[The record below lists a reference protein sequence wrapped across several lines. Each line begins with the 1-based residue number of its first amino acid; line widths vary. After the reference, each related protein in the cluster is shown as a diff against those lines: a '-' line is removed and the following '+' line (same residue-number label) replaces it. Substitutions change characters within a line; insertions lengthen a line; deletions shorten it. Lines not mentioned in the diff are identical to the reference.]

1 MKKCT
6 AKGGLY
12 LKAIFILCGF
22 CMLYNSALAQFIQG
36 RIINNQGEPVPFA
49 TVYAKEIYKG
59 TTSNIEG
66 YYKLELPR
74 GKHIIAFQYLGYET
88 REVEIDLQDSVQ
100 VLDVTLDER
109 MYMIPEVRVLASGE
123 DPAYS
128 IMRRAIG
135 MSQYYLKQVGQYECQ
150 VYLKG
155 TGVIK
160 KIPGLLKRQF
170 KKAGFKEGETFVSE
184 NLTNIY
190 YELPNTMER
199 EVISMRNSGP
209 QDAANPMDFITLSL
223 YQDLGGIYSP
233 LDKEAF
239 SHYRFKLKGSFYD
252 NKRLIHK
259 IEVIP
264 KHKGYEYLKGHIFI
278 VDGIWH
284 LHSVDLEL
292 EQKLF
297 SIEIRQV
304 YAPVEYDVWMP
315 VSHDFFV
322 EAGAMGMEV
331 EYSYVASVNKYDIQ
345 LNKQLDHS
353 VFLELK
359 RKAGLLREEEA
370 AVLEELKAEHARES
384 GEEVSAISE
393 LVQKENMSNRDAR
406 KLNRLIEKEAR
417 KKEKAS
423 LEIIQNFTIADS
435 ARKMDEVYWDTIRP
449 VPLTSNELDSYNED
463 SIQLAIDSSKI
474 DSRSYS
480 SAFKFRQLFF
490 GKVYRYNENTTR
502 FYFSGLTNLTAMGYN
517 LVAGPY
523 TGVDMYLDHEL
534 DKGRELHVGQEVR
547 YGFAR
552 NKPTAKWDFQYAY
565 APLKRGNFTLSLG
578 RELADYNS
586 TSTMVPFVNMV
597 STLFESKNYLRLYE
611 QDFVKISNKIDLTN
625 GLELRLGLAY
635 NSRQPEENHTTFTLF
650 QPFGDRV
657 QSNIPYPALLGS
669 SLLASSKSLSAEVE
683 FQYTPRYY
691 YGIREGRKI
700 MVYSH
705 YPTFKLNYQHGVPGL
720 LGSDV
725 SYSKLKAG
733 VEQGLD
739 AGNLGR
745 LFYTIEAGG
754 FIKKD
759 ELYFADYKHF
769 SSLPSWYTAGGNA
782 MTFRGLDYYP
792 SATAGNYA
800 QFHLNL
806 RRNKLLLNYLP
817 VLNKSLAYEN
827 VYFKS
832 LYREGFKPWHEMGYG
847 MNQVFWLANLE
858 VFTAF
863 KGHKFEGIFFKLA
876 IPIFSG
882 SGEVQIGN

>member
-1 MKKCT
+1 MKK
-6 AKGGLY
+6 KNRRSV
-12 LKAIFILCGF
+12 FILSLVFIFGLCCLPKISF
-22 CMLYNSALAQFIQG
+22 AQLIQG
-36 RIINNQGEPVPFA
+36 RITNNQGEPVPFA
-49 TVYAKEIYKG
+49 TVYAKAIFKG
-59 TTSNIEG
+59 TTSNVEG
-66 YYKLELPR
+66 YYQLELPR
-74 GKHIIAFQYLGYET
+74 GRHVLAFQYLGYET
-88 REVEIDLQDSVQ
+88 KEVEIDLQDSIQ
-100 VLDVTLDER
+100 VLNVRLDER

-135 MSQYYLKQVGQYECQ
+135 MSQYYLKQVEQYECQ

-170 KKAGFKEGETFVSE
+170 KKEGFKEGETFVSE

-209 QDAANPMDFITLSL
+209 QNAANPMDFITLSL

-239 SHYRFKLKGSFYD
+239 SHYRFKLKGSFYE

-331 EYSYVASVNKYDIQ
+331 EYSYVASVNKYDIE

-370 AVLEELKAEHARES
+370 AVLEELKEEHANESSENIADIREL
-384 GEEVSAISE
+384 A
-393 LVQKENMSNRDAR
+393 QKENMSNRDAR

-417 KKEKAS
+417 KKEKAP
-423 LEIIQNFTIADS
+423 LEIKQTFTIADS

-463 SIQLAIDSSKI
+463 SIQLAIDSLKI

-480 SAFKFRQLFF
+480 SAFKFNHLFF

-502 FYFSGLTNLTAMGYN
+502 FYFSGLTNLTTMGYN

-523 TGVDMYLDHEL
+523 TGFDMYVDREM
-534 DKGRELHVGQEVR
+534 DDGRNLYVSQEFR

-552 NKPTAKWDFQYAY
+552 NKPTAKWDIQYAY
-565 APLKRGNFTLSLG
+565 APLKRGNFSLSLG

-586 TSTMVPFVNMV
+586 TSTIVPFVNMV
-597 STLFESKNYLRLYE
+597 STLFESKNYLRLFE
-611 QDFVKISNKIDLTN
+611 QDFIKIRNRFDLAN
-625 GLELRLGLAY
+625 GLELHLGLAY
-635 NSRQPEENHTTFTLF
+635 NSRRPEENHTTFTLF

-657 QSNIPYPALLGS
+657 EPNNPYPALTGS
-669 SLLASSKSLSAEVE
+669 SLLKASKSLAAEVE

-691 YGIREGRKI
+691 YAIREGKKR
-700 MVYSH
+700 MAYSH
-705 YPTFKLNYQHGVPGL
+705 YPTFKLNYQHGIPNL

-725 SYSKLKAG
+725 SYSKLEAG
-733 VEQGLD
+733 IEQGLD

-745 LFYTIEAGG
+745 LFYNIEAGG

-769 SSLPSWYTAGGNA
+769 SSQPSWYTAGGDA
-782 MTFRGLDYYP
+782 MTYRGLDYYP

-806 RRNKLLLNYLP
+806 QRNKLLLNYLP

-832 LYREGFKPWHEMGYG
+832 LYREGFKPWHELGYG

-863 KGHKFEGIFFKLA
+863 KGRKFEGVFFKLA

-882 SGEVQIGN
+882 SGEVRIGN